1 MKLADVTSSSL
12 TGNLP
17 VWNFDPNG
25 LPSTIEEAAVGDAEY
40 LAGDNSVEP
49 ELDEVKENIFNGHAK
64 SPTSV
69 VTSACNGKEFNSNGC
84 NFNENQPKSSITAP
98 STLANSSGA
107 ELQASPAASLT
118 SGGTAGSQDTRKVDP
133 VFEIAQDL
141 QVKIADLGNA
151 CWVVSYK
158 AFH

>member
-69 VTSACNGKEFNSNGC
+69 VTSACNGKEFNKLNSN
-84 NFNENQPKSSITAP
+84 I
-98 STLANSSGA
+98 
-107 ELQASPAASLT
+107 
-118 SGGTAGSQDTRKVDP
+118 
-133 VFEIAQDL
+133 
-141 QVKIADLGNA
+141 
-151 CWVVSYK
+151 
-158 AFH
+158 